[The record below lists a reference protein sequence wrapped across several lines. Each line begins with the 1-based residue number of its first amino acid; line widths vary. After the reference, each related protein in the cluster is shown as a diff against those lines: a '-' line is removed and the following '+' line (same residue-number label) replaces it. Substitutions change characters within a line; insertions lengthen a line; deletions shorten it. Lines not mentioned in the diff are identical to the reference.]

1 MQPRLWLLLAA
12 QLAALHGGSA
22 FQQTPGFTVALT
34 HQVVTLSCKT
44 TTSSSQ
50 VRVFWLRQPQ
60 PPSEHSWYQF
70 LASWYPQKGTTYGE
84 AVAKEKLTPFS
95 NATGHFLNL
104 TSVRPAD
111 SGVYF
116 CMTVGAPELT
126 FGKGTR
132 LSVVDALPTTAKPT
146 SKSVPKKRTCQRP
159 KLTAQKG
166 LPCGIVTLSLLVAGI
181 LILLVSL
188 GVAVHLYCLQR
199 RTRLRFIKQFYK

>member
-1 MQPRLWLLLAA
+1 MQPRLWLFLAA

-44 TTSSSQ
+44 TTSLSQ

-60 PPSEHSWYQF
+60 LPSEHSWYQF
-70 LASWYPQKGTTYGE
+70 LASWHPPKETTYGE

-104 TSVRPAD
+104 TNVRPAD

-132 LSVVDALPTTAKPT
+132 LSVVDALPTTAQPT
-146 SKSVPKKRTCQRP
+146 SKSIPKKRTCQRP

-166 LPCGIVTLSLLVAGI
+166 ESPSPAP
-181 LILLVSL
+181 SE
-188 GVAVHLYCLQR
+188 
-199 RTRLRFIKQFYK
+199 